1 MSDGWR
7 MLEGQDGPSQMRD
20 PAWAAPPSPPAL
32 SSENGGKGHQPSPVI
47 FGKSAEE
54 AAPSGWM

>member
-1 MSDGWR
+1 